1 MENLKHGSRKPNVK
15 VNGLVS
21 VYGMKFHDIEGGF
34 GEGKKA
40 MLVKDIAN
48 IHGRELKDINRNINK
63 NIKRFT
69 KGIDLVDLKGTEF
82 EVILNH
88 HGIYT
93 QNAINRSENI
103 YLLSER
109 GYSKLLKILED
120 DFAWEQYDKLV
131 DGYFQ
136 MREKVNSVQA
146 LNTSELSPQLQM
158 FNQMFQAMANTELE
172 IKKVKAVAEETNKKL
187 EETKEELEDT
197 KEEIQGIR
205 NVVSIN
211 TSTISWR
218 EECRKLIVK
227 MAHSLGGNKFI
238 SEVNKE
244 IYSLMRIRLKCK
256 LDVQLTNMRRRMADE
271 GVCKS
276 KRDKLNYLDVI
287 ARDSRL
293 IEGYVA
299 IVKELAIKYGA

>member
-1 MENLKHGSRKPNVK
+1 
-15 VNGLVS
+15 
-21 VYGMKFHDIEGGF
+21 
-34 GEGKKA
+34 
-40 MLVKDIAN
+40 
-48 IHGRELKDINRNINK
+48 
-63 NIKRFT
+63 
-69 KGIDLVDLKGTEF
+69 
-82 EVILNH
+82 
-88 HGIYT
+88 
-93 QNAINRSENI
+93 
-103 YLLSER
+103 
-109 GYSKLLKILED
+109 
-120 DFAWEQYDKLV
+120 
-131 DGYFQ
+131 
-136 MREKVNSVQA
+136 MREQVNSGQA

-172 IKKVKAVAEETNKKL
+172 IKKVKAVAEETNEKL
-187 EETKEELEDT
+187 EETKEELEGT

-205 NVVSIN
+205 NIVSIN

-227 MAHSLGGNKFI
+227 MAHSLGGNKYI

-256 LDVQLTNMRRRMADE
+256 LDVQLTNMRRRMAYE